1 MFDLRLW
8 CYCKAWQGVSVSW
21 MLFVKFRIEWC
32 CLVKHFAFLKNVCY
46 QYVNFVLRVTYCFF
60 MSWWLALNQLS
71 WNALLFSCNLIC
83 QLCLRGPSYSS
94 HTVKGLNPGVI
105 SKGWVWSSGWTDVVL
120 NRTVVVYTVNV
131 AVTKISSCLVG
142 GELNSK
148 EAFFI
153 LFSFSFLRK

>member
-8 CYCKAWQGVSVSW
+8 YYCKAWQGVSVSW

-32 CLVKHFAFLKNVCY
+32 CLVKHFSFLKNVCY

-71 WNALLFSCNLIC
+71 WNVLLFSCNLIC

-94 HTVKGLNPGVI
+94 HTV
-105 SKGWVWSSGWTDVVL
+105 
-120 NRTVVVYTVNV
+120 NV

-142 GELNSK
+142 GNWTAKRLFLFYSPLVFWESNLQVHAQRCRQKSH
-148 EAFFI
+148 AFSDSPGCTLKF
-153 LFSFSFLRK
+153 FLDDKL